1 MKLPLCGSLV
11 PQSMAWKQDAFQHN
25 WNDLSAYVFS
35 PFTLLRKIMSRVLLS
50 TNLSL
55 ALVTPLWPQEECFAD
70 LLALLVEEPFE
81 LPLLWNHLVQPH
93 IRKFHWG
100 LEILWCQ
107 AWNLLSDLSAKLT
120 FQERLRRLSH
130 RTSGDAQRAST
141 KENSLDSSTEI
152 SLYARPQFCKYLSFC
167 VCGGSWSH
175 QFLLLRDT
183 ELPLNHVLSLGGKDM
198 AASSIISGMFNSF
211 KTCPPREVKLPEWN
225 LSLLPRSL
233 TCSLHEPLKLSLDK

>member
-81 LPLLWNHLVQPH
+81 LPLL
-93 IRKFHWG
+93 
-100 LEILWCQ
+100 
-107 AWNLLSDLSAKLT
+107 
-120 FQERLRRLSH
+120 
-130 RTSGDAQRAST
+130 
-141 KENSLDSSTEI
+141 
-152 SLYARPQFCKYLSFC
+152 
-167 VCGGSWSH
+167 
-175 QFLLLRDT
+175 
-183 ELPLNHVLSLGGKDM
+183 
-198 AASSIISGMFNSF
+198 
-211 KTCPPREVKLPEWN
+211 
-225 LSLLPRSL
+225 
-233 TCSLHEPLKLSLDK
+233 